1 MIPPCEGTAMAMQEG
16 TATGSS
22 DKGGRRRRLTYRGWK
37 ISLVD
42 PGDDMEVMPALTIG
56 TSDVMVRREETGG
69 FSAPMLNM
77 YAAYPTVEELAKSL
91 IEISPVFLGQ
101 EPEG

>member
-1 MIPPCEGTAMAMQEG
+1 MAMEG
-16 TATGSS
+16 QGAGRGG
-22 DKGGRRRRLTYRGWK
+22 KGGRRRRLTYRGWK

-42 PGDDMEVMPALTIG
+42 PGGDMEVMPMLTIG
-56 TSDVMVRREETGG
+56 PTEVMVRREETGG

-91 IEISPVFLGQ
+91 IETSPVFLAAG
-101 EPEG
+101 PEGPAGG

>member
-1 MIPPCEGTAMAMQEG
+1 MAMQEG
-16 TATGSS
+16 SATEGSGG
-22 DKGGRRRRLTYRGWK
+22 GGRRRRLAYRGWR

-56 TSDVMVRREETGG
+56 TTDVMVRREETGG

-77 YAAYPTVEELAKSL
+77 YAAFATVEELAKSL
-91 IEISPVFLGQ
+91 IETSPVFLARGPQ
-101 EPEG
+101 GPARG